1 MLKIKSE
8 EFTFNGKQADCIDF
22 LSDLNNYKN
31 LFPKDKIKN
40 WKSEENYCEFNLQN
54 AYTLE
59 ILKESVTENNIFLKS
74 GGKSPFSFKI
84 KIEVNKKSNNICSAQ
99 IASEANVSA
108 ILKTIIGKPLNELF
122 NHMAS
127 KIEESIS
134 KD

>member
-8 EFTFNGKQADCIDF
+8 LFTFNGKQSDCIDF

-40 WKSEENYCEFNLQN
+40 WKSKENFCEFNLQN

-59 ILKESVTENNIFLKS
+59 ILKESVSENIVFLKS
-74 GGKSPFSFKI
+74 GNKSPFSFEI
-84 KIEVNKKSNNICSAQ
+84 KIEVNEKSNNICSAC
-99 IASEANVSA
+99 IESEANVSA
-108 ILKTIIGKPLNELF
+108 VLKTIVGKPLNELF

-127 KIEESIS
+127 KIEESIA

>member
-8 EFTFNGKQADCIDF
+8 EFTFNGKQADCMNF

-59 ILKESVTENNIFLKS
+59 ILKEYVTENIVFLKS
-74 GGKSPFSFKI
+74 GGKSPFSFEIKI
-84 KIEVNKKSNNICSAQ
+84 KVNEKSNSICSVY
-99 IASEANVSA
+99 IESEANVSA

-122 NHMAS
+122 NYMAS

>member
-8 EFTFNGKQADCIDF
+8 VFTFNGKQADCMDF

-59 ILKESVTENNIFLKS
+59 ILKESVSKDIIFLKS
-74 GGKSPFSFKI
+74 GGKSPFSFEIKI
-84 KIEVNKKSNNICSAQ
+84 KISEKSNNICSVY
-99 IASEANVSA
+99 IESEANVSA

-127 KIEESIS
+127 KIEEFIS
-134 KD
+134 EY

>member
-40 WKSEENYCEFNLQN
+40 WKSDENYCEFNLQN

>member
-8 EFTFNGKQADCIDF
+8 EFTFNAKQVDCIGF

-31 LFPKDKIKN
+31 LFPKDKVKN
-40 WKSEENYCEFNLQN
+40 WKSKENYCEFNLQN

-59 ILKESVTENNIFLKS
+59 IIKESVNENIVFLKS
-74 GGKSPFSFKI
+74 GRKSPFSFKI
-84 KIEVNKKSNNICSAQ
+84 KIEVNEKSNNICSAY
-99 IASEANVSA
+99 IESEANVSA

>member
-1 MLKIKSE
+1 MLKIKSDQ
-8 EFTFNGKQADCIDF
+8 FTFNGKQSDCIEF

-40 WKSEENYCEFNLQN
+40 WKSEKDYCEFNLQN
-54 AYTLE
+54 AYTLK
-59 ILKESVTENNIFLKS
+59 ILKKSVVENIVFLESGE
-74 GGKSPFSFKI
+74 KSPFTFEI
-84 KIEVNKKSNNICSAQ
+84 KIEINEKSKNICTAH
-99 IASEANVSA
+99 IESEANVSA
-108 ILKTIIGKPLNELF
+108 LLKTIIGKPLNELF

>member
-8 EFTFNGKQADCIDF
+8 EFTFNAKQADCMDF

-59 ILKESVTENNIFLKS
+59 ILKESVTDNIVFLKS
-74 GGKSPFSFKI
+74 GVKSPFSFEI
-84 KIEVNKKSNNICSAQ
+84 KIEVNEKSNNLCYAHIE
-99 IASEANVSA
+99 SEANVSA